1 MRAKITTG
9 AAALGK
15 DSLELCYLVLQLCGL
30 PSDGLTFSYQTR
42 RLFPQTR
49 NKSIALFRELDEVD
63 EGGEKDVRA
72 VRIRVG
78 KVFGIEVLYS
88 SGGR

>member
-1 MRAKITTG
+1 MHD
-9 AAALGK
+9 LGEG
-15 DSLELCYLVLQLCGL
+15 LMAELFG
-30 PSDGLTFSYQTR
+30 
-42 RLFPQTR
+42 
-49 NKSIALFRELDEVD
+49 ELDEVD